1 MKEHLE
7 RIEKK
12 LDTLIEKTEH
22 RVTALEINCI
32 WLKRS
37 FYGLL
42 SFFGGLALYVTRSFF

>member
-12 LDTLIEKTEH
+12 LDVLIEKTEH
-22 RVTALEINCI
+22 RVTALEVNCV

-42 SFFGGLALYVTRSFF
+42 SFLSGLALYVIRPLF

>member
-12 LDTLIEKTEH
+12 LDTLIERSEH
-22 RVTALEINCI
+22 RLTALETNVV

-37 FYGLL
+37 FYGLFSFL
-42 SFFGGLALYVTRSFF
+42 SGIALYLIYP